1 MKTFGELFGNYIPDL
16 TGELAQGLIEH
27 LSINTQRRELIT
39 DLSFVNVLDKSVIL
53 AAQTQLRGA
62 LQLTQVM
69 IRPHYPADRFGPGY
83 LDSLAASLRAAGKHI
98 NGFFDGAEAAFDGE
112 NLNIELKHGGY
123 DWLERERCAQLM
135 EQIIQAEFDRR
146 VSVAFTGV
154 LDLAEDSEAYQALM
168 QKAEQNIPRPEP
180 RAYGDVPRPAAAPS
194 APRPSYGGGN
204 GGGGRRSD
212 SRLLD
217 EPKEAPIKFDRAGL
231 PLEPDSMKVVMGR
244 PSTTRP
250 IPLAEVM
257 EEGNSVS
264 VWGDI
269 FGVDRHVTRD
279 ESKVIF
285 KIKFTDYTNSFAMKT
300 IVSADKA
307 GLIDN
312 TLKPGTTILAA
323 GQVMLDTFE
332 RDLILRPSAIAT
344 VKRVYRQ
351 DKAEKKRVELH
362 LHTNMSQMD
371 ALAPADKLVQRAAYF
386 GHTAIAITDHGVA
399 QAYPDAM
406 NAQKAVEKSGKEMKI
421 LYGVEGYLVNDMV
434 PAVVGSSRE
443 SFDGE
448 FIVFD
453 LETTGLSA
461 GLERMTEIGAVR
473 VVNGEVK
480 DIFNTFV
487 NPEKSIP
494 AEVVKLTGITDEMV
508 ADAPSELEALQS
520 FMDFIGR
527 EDAVLIAHNA
537 PFDSSFL
544 KAAAARHGIRLGY
557 TYIDTVTI
565 SRALF
570 PNLKNHKLDTIAKHL
585 KLPDFNHHRAS
596 DDARTLADIF
606 LAMAKIMR
614 DDRGIASTDAI
625 NTGITVVDVKKL
637 PSYHICILV
646 QNLTGLKNLYKLIS
660 MSHLDYYYKR
670 PRIPKSEI
678 FKHRE
683 GLLLGS
689 ACESGELFRGI
700 LDGKS
705 FNELCEIASDYD
717 YLEIQPVGNN
727 MFLYRS
733 GMVNSVDQLRE
744 MNRTIVRIGEK
755 LNKPVVATGDVHFLD
770 PEDAKFREILMTM
783 QNFKGAG
790 EQAPLYFKTTD
801 EMLEEFSYLGEQK
814 AYEVVVENT
823 NRIADSIEKI
833 KPIPDG
839 TYTPSIEGSD
849 EELQRITWAKAREIY
864 GDDPPDIIKDR
875 LNRELTSII
884 KHGFA
889 VLYIIA
895 QKLVWKSEENGYHVG
910 SRGSVGSSFVATMAG
925 ISEVNPIYPH
935 YVCPSCKHSEFFTDG
950 SVQSGFDLPPKKCP
964 VCGAEM
970 NRDGHNIPFETFLG
984 FNGDKQP
991 DIDLN
996 FSGEYQS
1003 QAHKYT
1009 EELFGSSHVF
1019 KAGTISTVAD
1029 KTAFGYVRRYNEEK
1043 GIHVNRYEE
1052 ERLTI
1057 GCTGVKRTT
1066 GQHPG
1071 GMVVVPNDYEVYDFT
1086 PVQHPA
1092 DDPNSDIV
1100 TTHFDFHSLHDTIL
1114 KLDILGHDV
1123 PTFYKHLE
1131 DMTGIPVSQ
1140 ADTSDA
1146 RIYSLFTSPKELGL
1160 TEEDIDCNTGT
1171 LSLPEMGTN
1180 FVRKMLQEAQPKTFS
1195 DLLQISGLSHGTDVW
1210 NGNAQELIKNGT
1222 CTISTV
1228 IGTRDSIMTYLL
1240 EKGLEP
1246 SMAFKIMEITRKGK
1260 AATQLTEEHLT
1271 ALKEH
1276 GVPDW
1281 YVESCKKIKYM
1292 FPKAHAAA
1300 YVIAAIRLGWYK
1312 LYYPLE
1318 YYATYFTIRGG
1329 DIDADA
1335 AVKGLSTVRLR
1346 MDELKKLG
1354 NERTSKE
1361 DDQFTVLQI
1370 MCEMMARGLEFLPVD
1385 LYRSHATKYQCED
1398 GKIRMPFTAL
1408 KGCGENAATSIME
1421 AAAQGEFL
1429 SADDVVT
1436 RAKVSKSVVDLLRQ
1450 NGALGDL
1457 PESSQMTFF

>member
-1 MKTFGELFGNYIPDL
+1 MKTFGEVFAHYIPDL
-16 TGELAQGLIEH
+16 SPKLAQGVIEN

-39 DLSFVNVLDKSVIL
+39 DLSFEAVLDKPVIL
-53 AAQTQLRGA
+53 AAQAQLRTA
-62 LQLTQVM
+62 LQLAKVL
-69 IRPHYPADRFGPGY
+69 IHPHYPARQFGAEY
-83 LDSLAASLRAAGKHI
+83 LDSLTATLRAEGKHI
-98 NGFFDGAEAAFDGE
+98 NGFFDGAEALFDGE
-112 NLNIELKHGGY
+112 NLNITLRHGGY
-123 DWLERERCAQLM
+123 EWLERERCAQRM
-135 EQIIQAEFDRR
+135 EQIVQEEFGRR

-154 LDLAEDSEAYQALM
+154 LDLEENQEVYRAVM
-168 QKAEQNIPRPEP
+168 QKAEQSVPK
-180 RAYGDVPRPAAAPS
+180 AVPRPDAPPPKP
-194 APRPSYGGGN
+194 APASRPAY

-212 SRLLD
+212 GRLLD
-217 EPKEAPIKFDRAGL
+217 EPQEVPIGFDCAGL
-231 PLEPDSMKVVMGR
+231 PFEGGRMELVMGKPIAVR
-244 PSTTRP
+244 PT
-250 IPLAEVM
+250 PLAEVM
-257 EEGNSVS
+257 EEGSNVT
-264 VWGDI
+264 VWGDV
-269 FGVDRHVTRD
+269 FGVDRHTTRD
-279 ESKVIF
+279 EAKVIF
-285 KIKFTDYTNSFAMKT
+285 KIKFTDLTNSFALKT

-307 GLIDN
+307 ALIDKA
-312 TLKPGTTILAA
+312 LKPGATLLAS

-332 RDLILRPSAIAT
+332 RDLILRPTAIAT
-344 VKRVYRQ
+344 VRRSHRR
-351 DKAEKKRVELH
+351 DTSEKKRVELH

-371 ALAPADKLVQRAAYF
+371 ALAPADKLVQRAAEF

-406 NAQKAVEKSGKEMKI
+406 NAQKAVEKSGREMKI
-421 LYGVEGYLVNDMV
+421 LYGVEGYLVNDTV
-434 PAVVGSSRE
+434 PAVVGRSAE
-443 SFDGE
+443 PFDGE

-461 GLERMTEIGAVR
+461 GMERMTEIGAVR
-473 VVNGEVK
+473 VVGGEVQEV
-480 DIFNTFV
+480 FNTFV
-487 NPEKSIP
+487 NPEKTIP

-508 ADAPSELEALQS
+508 ANAPSELEALQQ
-520 FMDFIGR
+520 FMAFIGR
-527 EDAVLIAHNA
+527 EDAVLVAHNA

-544 KAAAARHGIRLGY
+544 KAAAARHNIRLGY

-570 PNLKNHKLDTIAKHL
+570 SNLKNHKLDTIAKHL

-596 DDARTLADIF
+596 DDAKTLADIF
-606 LAMAKIMR
+606 LAMCKIMK
-614 DDRGIASTDAI
+614 DDRQITGTDGI
-625 NTGITVVDVKKL
+625 NTGITVADVKKL

-646 QNLTGLKNLYKLIS
+646 QNRTGLKNLYKLIS
-660 MSHLDYYYKR
+660 MSHLNYYYKR
-670 PRIPKSEI
+670 PRMPKSEI
-678 FKHRE
+678 LKHRE

-705 FNELCEIASDYD
+705 FNELCEIAADYD

-727 MFLYRS
+727 LFLYRS
-733 GMVNSVDQLRE
+733 GTVGSIEQLQD
-744 MNRTIVRIGEK
+744 MNRTIVKIGEK
-755 LNKPVVATGDVHFLD
+755 LQKPVVATGDVHFLE
-770 PEDAKFREILMTM
+770 PEDAKFREILMTV
-783 QNFKGAG
+783 QNFKDAG

-801 EMLEEFSYLGEQK
+801 EMLEEFSYLGEKK
-814 AYEVVVENT
+814 AFEVVVENT
-823 NRIADSIEKI
+823 NKIADSIEKI

-849 EELQRITWAKAREIY
+849 EELQRITWNKAREIY
-864 GDDPPDIIKDR
+864 GEDLPDIIRDR
-875 LNRELTSII
+875 LERELSSII

-935 YVCPSCKHSEFFTDG
+935 YVCPGCKHSEFFTDG
-950 SVQSGFDLPPKKCP
+950 SVQSGFDLPPKNCP
-964 VCGAEM
+964 VCGMPM

-1003 QAHKYT
+1003 QVHKYT

-1043 GIHVNRYEE
+1043 ENHVNRYEE

-1071 GMVVVPNDYEVYDFT
+1071 GMVVVPNEYEVYDFT

-1131 DMTGIPVSQ
+1131 DMTGVPVAN

-1146 RIYSLFTSPKELGL
+1146 RVYSLFTSPKELGV
-1160 TEEDIDCNTGT
+1160 TEEEIDWSTGT

-1180 FVRKMLQEAQPKTFS
+1180 FVRKMLMEAQPKTFS

-1210 NGNAQELIKNGT
+1210 SGNAQELIKNGV
-1222 CTISTV
+1222 CTISGV

-1260 AATQLTEEHLT
+1260 AATQLTEEHL
-1271 ALKEH
+1271 AAMKEH

-1329 DIDADA
+1329 DIDAEA
-1335 AVKGLSTVRLR
+1335 AVQGISTVRFR
-1346 MDELKKLG
+1346 MEELKKLG
-1354 NERTSKE
+1354 NERTNKE
-1361 DDQFTVLQI
+1361 GDQFAALQI

-1385 LYRSHATKYQCED
+1385 IYKSHATKYQCED

-1408 KGCGENAATSIME
+1408 KGCGENAAASIME

-1429 SADDVVT
+1429 SADDIVS

-1450 NGALGDL
+1450 HGALGDL